1 MWTISDFPGYT
12 MLSGWGT
19 KTDKGCPCCGMET
32 MCRRLEIARK
42 YSYTYHRRFL
52 NRRHR
57 FRRDTTSFDG
67 TMEWGTAP
75 KRLSGIDVLR
85 QLDQNGVLTEYKKED
100 LKKRV
105 MGDYN
110 VENHRHWKKR
120 SIFFELPYWKHN
132 MIRHNLDVMHI
143 EKNVCDNV
151 IFTLLNVKG
160 KTKDN
165 LNARH
170 ELAKIG
176 VRKPLHAFKRPSG
189 RWCLPP
195 GPCNM
200 GLSEKDT
207 FCKIEKL
214 RITSGDTLPE
224 DIITLS
230 KGLNDWGQ
238 RHKSCVVHGFRFRV
252 KSLDIRKKTQNS
264 GVFCSA
270 YTSCYASSKDR
281 RPQTGAIHYY
291 GVLTDII
298 KIYYSSNLH
307 YNLFKCDW
315 VNNEKGLTVDQFK
328 FTLVNF
334 NHVMYTGREYS
345 DEPYILSTQ
354 AEQVWYV
361 DEPLESDWKLVVKM
375 NRRDNFDIYS
385 WERQV
390 EIHTPLELDDRPVF
404 GDVSSWLEKRKRS
417 GRSVIDVICEMAGS
431 STMHDSPSS
440 DRGRRVHLQSRFGS
454 TSSLPLHDA
463 SHSSSSGIS
472 VNPSED
478 FHNIGHPAPYFPAKH
493 HVSDLPSCSGDIFHA
508 NGNSNS
514 SHCAP
519 SVPIE
524 HHNRADFPSCSV
536 IISVSNVNTSA
547 HLKKGR
553 GRSKPIARWNKDEK
567 LQLELT
573 LDGEI
578 DGPDR
583 VEFKTQLG
591 VMARNAYRFP
601 LIYTSFDCMPQ
612 LLLDDLW
619 SEVKENTTLPEEAK
633 SYVLEDFNEKWKQGK
648 YELKKKYFRPYQ
660 NDPEKLKELTV
671 DLVPPEQFKYPVDYW
686 KLVETQEE
694 AERNT
699 QNIAQ
704 HKFHHNLGRTPIFEL
719 KKKILLI
726 EGKFPSRIDIFCESR
741 PVTSETSNLIKQM
754 RDSISRVPEAKRT
767 AELEE
772 RVWIEFMGE
781 DGHGRVKC
789 AGRGIKPSKRRHTL
803 SSNEVIKKKIQEVV
817 QEVEE
822 KMRGEK
828 EQMRKKIDEMKEERE
843 KMKGLM
849 EQMEK
854 KMSQTREEMT
864 QEVVENVVSYFGLGH
879 FPVALFIGQS
889 ATTFRPFEFRQEP
902 DSSSASGTMSVG
914 ASASSKDLAWSATK
928 PQGKPSTNWGKR
940 AREMQWRR
948 YRCRKLASVG
958 EGQKKTVIT
967 GGGRRWSAGEKMGQD
982 VKQPL

>member
-1 MWTISDFPGYT
+1 
-12 MLSGWGT
+12 
-19 KTDKGCPCCGMET
+19 
-32 MCRRLEIARK
+32 
-42 YSYTYHRRFL
+42 
-52 NRRHR
+52 
-57 FRRDTTSFDG
+57 
-67 TMEWGTAP
+67 
-75 KRLSGIDVLR
+75 
-85 QLDQNGVLTEYKKED
+85 
-100 LKKRV
+100 

-170 ELAKIG
+170 ELAKLG
-176 VRKPLHAFKRPSG
+176 VRKPLHAFKSPSE

-207 FCKIEKL
+207 FCKILKSIKAPDGYASNISKCIQIEKRTIWGLKSHDNHVLMQNLLPIAVRKALPKHVVEVLIELSTFFRKLCSKVNDRLELEKVQDRIAVTLCYLERIFPPSFFDIMDHLSIHLAEEALIGGAVQYRFLMTLKKYMRNKAHPEGSIAKGYILEECMTFCSRYLNDVKTNANNSPRNYDGDSDMGRLIGNGKEFHLNHVTWVQAHRYVLQNSDVIEKL

-230 KGLNDWGQ
+230 KGPNDWGQ
-238 RHKSCVVHGFRFRV
+238 RYKSCVVHGFRFRV
-252 KSLDIRKKTQNS
+252 KALDTRKKTQNS

-270 YTSCYASSKDR
+270 YTSCYASSKDK
-281 RPQTGAIHYY
+281 RPQTGTICSFFMA
-291 GVLTDII
+291 G
-298 KIYYSSNLH
+298 
-307 YNLFKCDW
+307 
-315 VNNEKGLTVDQFK
+315 
-328 FTLVNF
+328 
-334 NHVMYTGREYS
+334 
-345 DEPYILSTQ
+345 
-354 AEQVWYV
+354 
-361 DEPLESDWKLVVKM
+361 
-375 NRRDNFDIYS
+375 
-385 WERQV
+385 
-390 EIHTPLELDDRPVF
+390 
-404 GDVSSWLEKRKRS
+404 KRKRS
-417 GRSVIDVICEMAGS
+417 GRSVNDVIRERAGS
-431 STMHDSPSS
+431 SSMHDSPSR
-440 DRGRRVHLQSRFGS
+440 DRGRRVHLRRFGS

-478 FHNIGHPAPYFPAKH
+478 CHNIGHPAPYFPAEH

-508 NGNSNS
+508 NGNSNH

-524 HHNRADFPSCSV
+524 HPNRADFPSCSG
-536 IISVSNVNTSA
+536 SNVNTST

-553 GRSKPIARWNKDEK
+553 GRSKPISRWNKDGK

-578 DGPDR
+578 HGPDR

-591 VMARNAYRFP
+591 VKARNAYRFP
-601 LIYTSFDCMPQ
+601 LIYTSFDCIPQ
-612 LLLDDLW
+612 LLLADLW
-619 SEVKENTTLPEEAK
+619 SEVK
-633 SYVLEDFNEKWKQGK
+633 VLEDFNEKWQQGK

-660 NDPEKLKELTV
+660 NDHEKLKELTV
-671 DLVPPEQFKYPVDYW
+671 DLVPPEQFKYLVDYW

-704 HKFHHNLGRTPIFEL
+704 HKFHHNLGRTPILEL
-719 KKKILLI
+719 KKKAEASNHLNVDI
-726 EGKFPSRIDIFCESR
+726 PSLQMKLSR
-741 PVTSETSNLIKQM
+741 
-754 RDSISRVPEAKRT
+754 
-767 AELEE
+767 
-772 RVWIEFMGE
+772 
-781 DGHGRVKC
+781 
-789 AGRGIKPSKRRHTL
+789 
-803 SSNEVIKKKIQEVV
+803 KKIQEVV

-828 EQMRKKIDEMKEERE
+828 EQMRKEIDEMKEERE

-879 FPVALFIGQS
+879 LPVAPFIGQS
-889 ATTFRPFEFRQEP
+889 VATF
-902 DSSSASGTMSVG
+902 
-914 ASASSKDLAWSATK
+914 
-928 PQGKPSTNWGKR
+928 
-940 AREMQWRR
+940 
-948 YRCRKLASVG
+948 
-958 EGQKKTVIT
+958 
-967 GGGRRWSAGEKMGQD
+967 
-982 VKQPL
+982 